1 MFGSAKF
8 KNKFSAAFTALLVVV
23 GSLSGALPAFAAT
36 FVPTSAETNVA
47 GTQILVHHSV
57 ALDAARSTATTADYT
72 IRVGGVARATNTY
85 TLGYSSNDVVLTLT
99 SSPIVYGNVVTVSYN
114 AGGGRKTYQAGGGN
128 NTLAAY
134 TNLAVTNR
142 LPVPDTT
149 APVFT
154 AMTTNTAGTSISITY
169 NEPLLT
175 SSVPAA
181 TDFNITQTAVQIPAA
196 TYTVGVSGS
205 TVTITFNSAVITY
218 NTVVN
223 LSYTP
228 GTNPIKDLAGNSAVA
243 VPTNRVTNTVPDT
256 TAPRVLSRSTN
267 TAGTIATIYFD
278 EQLST
283 STVPLA
289 SDFNLQINNVSYPSA
304 NITVAVTD
312 SRVDLTL
319 TGTPILFGDNVT
331 VSYTRNTDTTK
342 QIKDLAGNP
351 GNSTNDQIVTNN
363 TLDLGAPTLVS
374 RQTNTTGDQITL
386 TYSYPLDTA
395 SVPLASA
402 YTLTVGGSAYTA
414 FTAAVSGSTVVLS
427 LIGSP
432 ITFGASVSLSY
443 SGTAVKRLS
452 NSVSAATFANLTVD
466 NLVVST
472 APPTASNGETST
484 DGRYIYINM
493 SKPLNESSIPLPA
506 DFKVDFDAVQF
517 SGTYTVAISGSQITL
532 HLSSAATDHTYVE
545 VSYTPGLVGNRLKD
559 LAGNEALAWI
569 DLDVTNRVADATPPS
584 VISRVTNL
592 AGTQLIA
599 TFSEQ
604 LCETCL
610 PNTSDLYIA
619 VDGTR
624 YDPANYTMSIT
635 GAVYTFTLNGAPITF
650 GQTVRLTYTPNSD
663 PTKRVQDLA
672 GNFLPA
678 VTNAIFTNAVPSTGA
693 PAVTS
698 KSTNP
703 AGTEVTVAYDRTLD
717 GTSVPTASEFVLKVN
732 GVTYSSSNYT
742 VSISGSSVVLTLTGA
757 AISAGATVT
766 LSYTGSSIKAL
777 TGGAAAPTFADNAV
791 SSVVRPELLT
801 LATDNTNGRTIF
813 LTYNVP
819 LNAGSVPAASDFVLT
834 VNGVVYSNANYTVSV
849 TGSSVILALLL
860 TGNAIKQTDQV
871 RLVYNPGAAPIEDQ
885 SGNDAAALPMTVV
898 SNLVPDTT
906 APENLSLATNLI
918 GSQIIWT
925 YNEPLAP
932 SRVPLPTDLV
942 ITVDGVVYSNANYTV
957 GVDDSRM
964 VVYLTGNRI
973 RYGQAVLLAYTPGIT
988 GNQLADPAGNV
999 VQDEPHGTVLNQVSS
1014 TAVPTVSSMATNASG
1029 TQVTVTYNKPLSA
1042 SFVPAAGDFLLTLN
1056 DLAYSTANY
1065 TVSISGSSVSLN
1077 LTGASIANGAR
1088 VDLFYTAGNVK
1099 LQDTDGNY
1107 ADSFGKTRVSNLV
1120 PDTTPPTVVSRVT
1133 NSSGTAILIT
1143 FTEAMNESALPAAS
1157 DIALVFDGVR
1167 YDPSNYTMSISG
1179 SIFTFTLNGPAIR
1192 YGQVLRLSYTRDL
1205 SNPAH
1210 WVQDLA
1216 GNLVP
1221 NSVSQGIDNV
1231 VPDTAVP
1238 ALVSAGTSILGD
1250 KINLLYNFALN
1261 TGSVPTSNDFT
1272 LSVGGTNYPR
1282 GNYSLSISGST
1293 VTITLNAEP
1302 IAHDETVILTYTG
1315 NQIRRTNGVIAAT
1328 FSSLNITNLVPDSTA
1343 PVVLLRDEITIY
1355 AGSTAVTTP
1364 TVDEYSVWSEA
1375 LDEADL
1381 FNIDTATGAITAST
1395 SAAVGVY
1402 SYTITA
1408 TNDAGLQTDATISI
1422 TVRPV
1427 PIVVSDGGD
1436 RTSSAPLPPIASV
1449 DAPVT
1454 AVTSSIAETK
1464 VVATVQTGLGNRVVS
1479 VLEPAGAVPAG
1490 TKIAIKPGPVSDESV
1505 DGRFTIEILVTAPD
1519 GTNVTQ
1525 FNRVFELTL
1534 GQFVAGHLPSHSS
1547 DGKTWP
1553 TIPRLKDNWLPVG
1566 MADGYYV
1573 DAMGNLVVLTRH
1585 MTYFGLKKDQEL
1597 VHDLRIITGP
1607 TRTVVGGEFNFKLQ
1621 GGMGAG
1627 QTLVDNHTPEICR
1640 IIDSDTVLAIKAGVC
1655 QIHTTKLGD
1664 GVYANAES
1672 DNVQLLV
1679 EDPSA
1684 KMHVYGS
1691 IKLLRVDLGTIYA
1704 GKVVSIFMSTPAN
1717 HPFKLYRKVT
1727 LDEEGVKEIRAAFDS
1742 HATFKV
1748 MLGKKII
1755 VNGDEND

>member
-1 MFGSAKF
+1 MFGSAKL

-85 TLGYSSNDVVLTLT
+85 ALGYSSNDVVLTLT

-834 VNGVVYSNANYTVSV
+834 VNGVVYSNANYTV
-849 TGSSVILALLL
+849 
-860 TGNAIKQTDQV
+860 
-871 RLVYNPGAAPIEDQ
+871 
-885 SGNDAAALPMTVV
+885 
-898 SNLVPDTT
+898 
-906 APENLSLATNLI
+906 
-918 GSQIIWT
+918 
-925 YNEPLAP
+925 
-932 SRVPLPTDLV
+932 
-942 ITVDGVVYSNANYTV
+942 

-1157 DIALVFDGVR
+1157 DIALAFDGVR

-1210 WVQDLA
+1210 CVQDLA

-1282 GNYSLSISGST
+1282 GNVSLSISGST

-1381 FNIDTATGAITAST
+1381 FNIDTATGAITASA

-1519 GTNVTQ
+1519 GTNVTE

-1597 VHDLRIITGP
+1597 VHDLRILTGP

-1684 KMHVYGS
+1684 KMRVYGS